1 MLTFNG
7 ILKLCAEQNAKQEAV
22 RTFKRLQKA
31 AVDADDDSYKL
42 LLQCT
47 AASGDLPLST
57 KVMQVDALTSGG
69 IRYSSFPLW
78 GQDREVLG
86 RWAVALVREDF
97 TSRR

>member
-47 AASGDLPLST
+47 AAFQRFLCSSLFDQDSTHCFSCRSEEMAATLPIL
-57 KVMQVDALTSGG
+57 VFA
-69 IRYSSFPLW
+69 
-78 GQDREVLG
+78 
-86 RWAVALVREDF
+86 AVEQ
-97 TSRR
+97 T